1 MSENWT
7 AMAFAASFQPK
18 ALPSKLPIG
27 SRIFSQAFFQ
37 KSDPLAVVSLAEQVT
52 LNRQLS

>member
-1 MSENWT
+1 
-7 AMAFAASFQPK
+7 MAFAAPFQPK

-27 SRIFSQAFFQ
+27 SRISSGAFFQ